1 MRKSQVLAG
10 DASALMNPLT
20 YISVNLGL
28 VAVLYAGGIEV
39 NIGNFT
45 QGELVA
51 LVNYASQLLVELLKF
66 ANLINSLSKAEAC
79 SKRVNEIFAH
89 KPTMVDGTKSADD
102 IEPTVSFE
110 DVSFTYPKASAP
122 ALEHITFSVG
132 AGDIVGII
140 GSTGSGKSTIASL
153 LMRFYD
159 ATSGTIKV
167 GGSPIDSYSL
177 KSLHHVVGIVDQKPH
192 LFAGTVKTN
201 LLLANEQASDNQLKD
216 AITNAQASNVVEAK
230 GGLDGTIEQLGRN
243 LSGGQRQRM
252 SIART
257 LVRAPKILI
266 LDDASSA
273 LDLAT
278 DAALR
283 HALSQMR
290 NTTQVVISQRVS
302 AIRHATKILV
312 LDEGKLVG
320 IGTHEDLF
328 KSCEVYQEICES
340 QLEAEEVCA

>member
-1 MRKSQVLAG
+1 
-10 DASALMNPLT
+10 
-20 YISVNLGL
+20 
-28 VAVLYAGGIEV
+28 
-39 NIGNFT
+39 
-45 QGELVA
+45 
-51 LVNYASQLLVELLKF
+51 
-66 ANLINSLSKAEAC
+66 
-79 SKRVNEIFAH
+79 
-89 KPTMVDGTKSADD
+89 
-102 IEPTVSFE
+102 
-110 DVSFTYPKASAP
+110 
-122 ALEHITFSVG
+122 
-132 AGDIVGII
+132 
-140 GSTGSGKSTIASL
+140 
-153 LMRFYD
+153 
-159 ATSGTIKV
+159 
-167 GGSPIDSYSL
+167 
-177 KSLHHVVGIVDQKPH
+177 
-192 LFAGTVKTN
+192 
-201 LLLANEQASDNQLKD
+201 
-216 AITNAQASNVVEAK
+216 
-230 GGLDGTIEQLGRN
+230 
-243 LSGGQRQRM
+243 M